1 MHRRFCKFSL
11 GLPSS
16 TSNLAVY
23 GDLGRVPLMIRCK
36 VTLIKYWLRISTH
49 WDISGLL
56 KEAYQLTLTDS
67 PDKWTTSVKQVLDEA
82 GFSYVWNNPL
92 GVRHNEF
99 ISQLLQSLLDQY
111 SQDWG
116 SELLCSRKLRTY
128 RIFKNT
134 LSYEAYLNLPPY
146 LRVPLAKLRASAHRL
161 RIETGR
167 YTLPTPTP
175 LEERTCASC
184 GVLEDEVHFL
194 INCQSY
200 NGKARMD
207 LFQRC
212 AILNPSFFFMD
223 STNRFTSIMSSRDPT
238 LICLLAKFVSQSFCT
253 MQSRPVA

>member
-1 MHRRFCKFSL
+1 MTRVQLLAGQANKALFTLIRKAVCLHYPILSHLFDSLVRPITEYACEVWAFSNADELELVHRRFCKFSL

-23 GDLGRVPLMIRCK
+23 GDLGRVPLMIRRK

-111 SQDWG
+111 SQDCG

-146 LRVPLAKLRASAHRL
+146 L
-161 RIETGR
+161 
-167 YTLPTPTP
+167 
-175 LEERTCASC
+175 
-184 GVLEDEVHFL
+184 
-194 INCQSY
+194 
-200 NGKARMD
+200 
-207 LFQRC
+207 
-212 AILNPSFFFMD
+212 
-223 STNRFTSIMSSRDPT
+223 
-238 LICLLAKFVSQSFCT
+238 
-253 MQSRPVA
+253 